1 MKILQDLAL
10 TYDDVLLVPQY
21 SNVDSRRTLSTKSC
35 LTKKI
40 ALQVPIVSAN
50 MDVVTESEMA
60 ITMAR
65 EGGIGMIHRFMTIAE
80 QARQI
85 QRVKKAESFVVDKP
99 ITITEQHTVGDL
111 KRIVDETN
119 TGGILILDKQ
129 DKLIGIVSTRDL
141 LFENDLN
148 KPVTAIM

>member
-1 MKILQDLAL
+1 MKILPELAL

-21 SNVDSRRTLSTKSC
+21 SNVDSRRVLSTRTC

-40 ALQVPIVSAN
+40 ALQIPIVAAN

-65 EGGIGMIHRFMTIAE
+65 EGGIGIIHRFMTIAA

-85 QRVKKAESFVVDKP
+85 GRVKKAESFIVDQP
-99 ITITEQHTVGDL
+99 LTMAESNTVGDV
-111 KRIVDETN
+111 KRVVEETG
-119 TGGILILDKQ
+119 TGGILIL
-129 DKLIGIVSTRDL
+129 V
-141 LFENDLN
+141 
-148 KPVTAIM
+148 PVAVQPHGP